1 MLKEFKEFIMRG
13 NVLDLAIA
21 VVIGAAFGKIIA
33 SLVDDIIMPPIG
45 LALGNVDFA
54 NLFVNLSGKDYPSVA
69 AAKAAGAA
77 TLNYGIFF
85 NTIFSFLII
94 AFVIFLLIR
103 SYSKMQKP
111 KLAPAPT
118 NQGLPVLSLSD
129 SDQGDTLRPLH
140 FRVKVIR
147 GGCPGNAYFY
157 ARQKFHNQRL
167 FERQLAAV
175 MSVIAL
181 ISTRLLVRE
190 ASKSTDHQILLSRW
204 KPAWLIF

>member
-1 MLKEFKEFIMRG
+1 MLKEFKEFVMRG
-13 NVLDLAIA
+13 NVLDLAVA

-111 KLAPAPT
+111 KLAPGAFY
-118 NQGLPVLSLSD
+118 QGLPVLSLSD
-129 SDQGDTLRPLH
+129 SDQGD
-140 FRVKVIR
+140 
-147 GGCPGNAYFY
+147 
-157 ARQKFHNQRL
+157 
-167 FERQLAAV
+167 
-175 MSVIAL
+175 AL
-181 ISTRLLVRE
+181 PPMFTSEL
-190 ASKSTDHQILLSRW
+190 K
-204 KPAWLIF
+204 